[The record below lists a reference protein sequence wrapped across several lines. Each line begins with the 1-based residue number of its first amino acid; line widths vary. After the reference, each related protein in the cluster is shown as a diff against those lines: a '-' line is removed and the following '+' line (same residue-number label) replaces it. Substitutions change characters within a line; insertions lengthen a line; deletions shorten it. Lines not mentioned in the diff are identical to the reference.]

1 MYFAALILVVEYW
14 ASPLLFDAPFFDI
27 MAIQMYVVGT
37 AGCLLFSAAFH
48 AANAHSEKIA
58 AAFLKLDYLGIIMA
72 ISTTCISITYFGLYG
87 SPFLQVTYISMTMFC
102 AALVFRVALDPH
114 MDGAHSGPW
123 RALVFFLLAASGL
136 APIFHV
142 AVFEVGTTAY
152 VSRFPER
159 FWPRRF
165 DLLGASH
172 QIFHILVA
180 FGQIVHLYGLR
191 DILLQCS
198 LNGVLRNSVPTG

>member
-87 SPFLQVTYISMTMFC
+87 SPFLQVT
-102 AALVFRVALDPH
+102 
-114 MDGAHSGPW
+114 
-123 RALVFFLLAASGL
+123 ALVFFLLAASGL

-142 AVFEVGTTAY
+142 AVFEGTAGLEKFPLKSLSVTCSSYAVGTTAY

-180 FGQIVHLYGLR
+180 FGQIVHLVAKTMDAR
-191 DILLQCS
+191 LQ
-198 LNGVLRNSVPTG
+198 